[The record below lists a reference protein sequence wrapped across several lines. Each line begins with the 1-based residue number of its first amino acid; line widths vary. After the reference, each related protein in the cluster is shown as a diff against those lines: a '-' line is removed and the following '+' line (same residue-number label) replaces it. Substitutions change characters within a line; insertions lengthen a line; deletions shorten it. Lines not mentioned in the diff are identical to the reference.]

1 MKHLHYIRRKAGIDE
16 FLQKII
22 TKHNRVRVIFTRA
35 GTSAYVGDT
44 VTPYLIEKVD
54 EQQWE
59 VLSIPTTTLVSNPYQ
74 LFKKDFPT
82 LLVSFARSG
91 NSPESI
97 AAVQLAEQIVN
108 RFVSNNDY
116 LCERWEIS

>member
-1 MKHLHYIRRKAGIDE
+1 MFTLSQEKLVSLGASITTAEIRRQPDLWIETFALYMEKSERIAA
-16 FLQKII
+16 FLQKIV
-22 TKHNRVRVIFTRA
+22 TKHNRVRVIFTGA

-44 VTPYLIEKVD
+44 VTPYVIEKVD

-74 LFKKDFPT
+74 FFKKDFPT

-91 NSPESI
+91 N
-97 AAVQLAEQIVN
+97 
-108 RFVSNNDY
+108 
-116 LCERWEIS
+116 